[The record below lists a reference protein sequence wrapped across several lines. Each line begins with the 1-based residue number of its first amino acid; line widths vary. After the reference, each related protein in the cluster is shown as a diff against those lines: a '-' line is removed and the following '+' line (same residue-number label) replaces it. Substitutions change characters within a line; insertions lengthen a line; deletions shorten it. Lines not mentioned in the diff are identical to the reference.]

1 MEKRKLNKGEWSEHF
16 ALFHIINSRKL
27 VLGNKEL
34 VPTGKMLKINKIK
47 TSDATSIIDF
57 NNDETIEIKNKLE
70 NTEISL
76 NKNEIINENI
86 LHELFTEIQTGS
98 GRSFHAKKISN
109 LLKKIGLSSFKGG
122 GSKTKSDIILDINT
136 GNYSILDE
144 GFSIKS
150 FIGNPP
156 TLLNASKDN
165 TNLIFS
171 IEGCNDVLMKK
182 TNSIISKKDFEKL
195 IKLNALPRDY
205 KISNQKIRDRLKFL
219 IKNKCKIKFYK
230 AATNCLAHNLKM
242 VDSNMTEIL
251 SRVLL
256 DYYLFGKPILIDRI
270 NLSQEN
276 GSFSSFNYTDLDQI
290 YNCFKRLLVGFQ
302 FGIFQKT
309 KWDGQMEANGMIVI
323 KSTGEQISFHR
334 IDEYNLGEY
343 LLNSIKFDKPS
354 TSRHGYASVYKN
366 GRDYLIKLNL
376 QLRFTQTNQK

>member
-1 MEKRKLNKGEWSEHF
+1 MEKRKLNKGEWSEPF
-16 ALFHIINSRKL
+16 ALFHIINSSKL
-27 VLGNKEL
+27 VLGNKDL
-34 VPTGKMLKINKIK
+34 VPTGKILKVDKIK
-47 TSDATSIIDF
+47 TSDASSIIDLKD
-57 NNDETIEIKNKLE
+57 NKNIEIINKLE
-70 NTEISL
+70 NTKVLL
-76 NKNEIINENI
+76 NKNKIINTSLIN
-86 LHELFTEIQTGS
+86 ELFAEIQKGS
-98 GRSFHAKKISN
+98 GSSFHAEKITN
-109 LLKKIGLSSFKGG
+109 LLEKIGLSNFKGG
-122 GSKTKSDIILDINT
+122 SSKTKSDIILDINT

-171 IEGCNDVLMKK
+171 IEGCNDILMEK
-182 TNSIISKKDFEKL
+182 TNNIISKKDFKKL
-195 IKLNALPRDY
+195 IKLNALPSDY
-205 KISNQKIRDRLKFL
+205 MISNQKICDRLKFL
-219 IKNKCKIKFYK
+219 IKNKCNIKFYK
-230 AATNCLAHNLKM
+230 AATNCLDHNLKM

-256 DYYLFGKPILIDRI
+256 DYYLFGKPKLIDRI

-290 YNCFKRLLVGFQ
+290 FTCFKRLLIGFQ

-309 KWDGQMEANGMIVI
+309 KWDGQMEANGMVVI
-323 KSTGEQISFHR
+323 TNTGEHISFHK

-354 TSRHGYASVYKN
+354 TSRHQFASVYKD
-366 GRDYLIKLNL
+366 GSDYLIKLNI
-376 QLRFTQTNQK
+376 QLRFY